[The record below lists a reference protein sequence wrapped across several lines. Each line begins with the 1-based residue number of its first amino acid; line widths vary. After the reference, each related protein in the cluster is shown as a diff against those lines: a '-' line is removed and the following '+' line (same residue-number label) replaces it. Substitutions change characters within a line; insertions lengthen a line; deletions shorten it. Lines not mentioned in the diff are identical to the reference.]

1 MPNSTKFQGFISY
14 AHKNREYCIA
24 IKEKLES
31 VIKSNTQDQI
41 NLWFDEDLLAGSNW
55 RDEIQSKLTN
65 SHFVLLFVSND
76 FFASDFIKREE
87 FPTIIEGF
95 RKKNKVVIPI
105 QVVDISDYNAL
116 EGLGNIQFFKA
127 SMLGENG
134 SFASKYDND
143 KGQSW
148 QAKFSNELH
157 SHLKKQLTHLAK
169 NIGSALNHTT
179 GNKISDLSGFA
190 HIQGAS
196 QNNRIRKFITVKPS
210 DNLTSAATKI
220 LTSNPPIRHLIVQ
233 ENSELKGILT
243 LRDIFK
249 IELDFT
255 NLNDSSDIRVLDND
269 FFNIKVDDKMTK
281 NVINYDYKA
290 DIIEVVKRFA
300 YKQGSKK
307 ISIGAL
313 PVMKEGKVIEVV
325 SYTDILKEWVQIFDD
340 KKVEQ
345 LKNLKAEDLMTQ
357 GIDTIIDT
365 YTIEN
370 ANYMILRTGRRTLT
384 AINSSGIFAGMISDY
399 RVFNEYFRGNTQET
413 VKDFLKIKED
423 GLIEFNRSST
433 FTEMIEA
440 FKIEKE
446 LTSLPVLDDK
456 NVVGVVSYTD
466 LLKKMIEI

>member
-1 MPNSTKFQGFISY
+1 MPNVTKFQGFISY
-14 AHKNREYCIA
+14 AHKNEAYCIA
-24 IKEKLES
+24 IKDRLQTA
-31 VIKSNTQDQI
+31 IKSSSQDQI
-41 NLWFDEDLLAGSNW
+41 NLWFDKDLLAGSNW
-55 RDEIQSKLTN
+55 RDEIQSKLN
-65 SHFVLLFVSND
+65 SSHFVLLFVSND

-95 RKKNKVVIPI
+95 RKKNKVIIPI

-127 SMLGENG
+127 SILGENG

-148 QAKFSNELH
+148 QDKFSNELY
-157 SHLKKQLTHLAK
+157 SHLKQQLTHLERSK
-169 NIGSALNHTT
+169 GSALNHTT

-196 QNNRIRKFITVKPS
+196 QNNRIRKFITVKPT

-220 LTSNPPIRHLIVQ
+220 LTSHPPIRHLIVQ
-233 ENSELKGILT
+233 DNSELKGVLT

-249 IELDFT
+249 IELEFT
-255 NLNDSSDIRVLDND
+255 NLNDNSDIRVLDND

-281 NVINYDYKA
+281 NVIKYDYKA
-290 DIIEVVKRFA
+290 DIIEVAKKFA
-300 YKQGSKK
+300 YKQGSKN

-313 PVMKEGKVIEVV
+313 PVMKEGKVIEVI
-325 SYTDILKEWVQIFDD
+325 SYTDILKEWTQIFDD
-340 KKVEQ
+340 KKIEK
-345 LKNLKAEDLMTQ
+345 LKNLTAENLMTQ

-365 YTIEN
+365 YTIES
-370 ANYMILRTGRRTLT
+370 ANFMILRTGRRTLT
-384 AINSSGIFAGMISDY
+384 AVNSSGVFAGMISDY

-423 GLIEFNRSST
+423 GLIEFNRNST
-433 FTEMIEA
+433 FSEMIEA

-456 NVVGVVSYTD
+456 NVVGVISYTD
-466 LLKKMIEI
+466 LLRKMIEV